1 MKYSII
7 GGTIIALIG
16 FLAVQLLP
24 DTIIRMFNDEVEVIT
39 LGTKAIRIWFICLPV
54 IGIQIMAANYFQCIG
69 KIKVASIL
77 NLLRQIIIL
86 IPVMLL
92 LSSLIGLDGIF
103 IAVPIAD
110 FSAFV
115 ITVIL
120 FIQSLKKNF
129 MHKKNQ

>member
-1 MKYSII
+1 M
-7 GGTIIALIG
+7 IG

-24 DTIIRMFNDEVEVIT
+24 DTIIRMFNDEAEVIA

-54 IGIQIMAANYFQCIG
+54 LGIQIMAANYFQCIG
-69 KIKVASIL
+69 KIKIASIL

-120 FIQSLKKNF
+120 FIRSLKKNF